1 MINYTLKQL
10 YSFEA
15 VVRLGGFTS
24 ASKELHITQP
34 AVYMQVQQL
43 QKNIGS
49 KIFNINGK
57 TITPT
62 FIGKK
67 IYETAVRAI
76 NVVENSKL
84 EIEQNLNPDSG
95 HLQIAVATT
104 ANSFVSRLLS
114 RFKKEYPKMT
124 FYIDVT
130 NRHALLDNLKN
141 NNADLVIMGEPPK
154 NIPLISSAFMKN
166 PLIAI
171 VHPDNE
177 LLTKKKISIKDLNK
191 ETLLTRE
198 IGSGTRITIERFTG
212 LDFSSD
218 IQINSNE
225 AIVEAVQA
233 GLGIGFVSKHFV
245 NLQLKKIGVENK
257 NIFVMCHTGTRSQT
271 VVKWLKK
278 NGYENC
284 VNVLGG
290 IDAWAALIDRNIRR
304 Y

>member
-43 QKNIGS
+43 QKNIGV
-49 KIFNINGK
+49 KLFNINGK

-67 IYETAVRAI
+67 IYETAVKAI

-84 EIEQNLNPDSG
+84 EIEQSLNPNSG

-104 ANSFVSRLLS
+104 ANSFVSNLLS
-114 RFKKEYPKMT
+114 KFKKEFPKMT
-124 FYIDVT
+124 FYMDVT

-141 NNADLVIMGEPPK
+141 KNADLVIMGEPPK
-154 NIPLISSAFMKN
+154 NIPLISKAFMKN

-177 LLTKKKISIKDLNK
+177 LLSKKNISIKDLSK

-198 IGSGTRITIERFTG
+198 ISSGTRITIERFTG
-212 LDFSSD
+212 LDFNSD

-233 GLGIGFVSKHFV
+233 GLGIGFVSKHSV
-245 NLQLKKIGVENK
+245 SLQLKN
-257 NIFVMCHTGTRSQT
+257 NIIKQLDVAPFPIIRQWHIVHHAEAELSPIARRFKQFV
-271 VVKWLKK
+271 
-278 NGYENC
+278 
-284 VNVLGG
+284 
-290 IDAWAALIDRNIRR
+290 IDNT
-304 Y
+304 

>member
-15 VVRLGGFTS
+15 VIRLGGFTS

-43 QKNIGS
+43 QKNIGA
-49 KIFNINGK
+49 KLFNINGK
-57 TITPT
+57 TITAT

-84 EIEQNLNPDSG
+84 EIDQSLNPDSG

-177 LLTKKKISIKDLNK
+177 LLTKKNISIKDLNK
-191 ETLLTRE
+191 EILLTRE
-198 IGSGTRITIERFTG
+198 IGSGTRITVERFTG
-212 LDFSSD
+212 LDFNSD

-233 GLGIGFVSKHFV
+233 GLGIGFVSKHSV
-245 NLQLKKIGVENK
+245 SLQLKNNIIKQLDVAPFPIIRQWHIVHHAEAELSPIARRFKQFVIEN
-257 NIFVMCHTGTRSQT
+257 T
-271 VVKWLKK
+271 
-278 NGYENC
+278 
-284 VNVLGG
+284 
-290 IDAWAALIDRNIRR
+290 
-304 Y
+304 

>member
-43 QKNIGS
+43 QKNIGA
-49 KIFNINGK
+49 KLFNINGK
-57 TITPT
+57 TITAT

-67 IYETAVRAI
+67 IYETAVGAI

-130 NRHALLDNLKN
+130 NRHSLLDNLKN

-171 VHPDNE
+171 AHPDNE

-212 LDFSSD
+212 LDFNSD

-233 GLGIGFVSKHFV
+233 GLGIGFVSKHSV
-245 NLQLKKIGVENK
+245 SLQLKN
-257 NIFVMCHTGTRSQT
+257 NIIKQLDVAPFPIIRQWHIVHHAEAELSPIARRFKQFV
-271 VVKWLKK
+271 
-278 NGYENC
+278 
-284 VNVLGG
+284 
-290 IDAWAALIDRNIRR
+290 IDNT
-304 Y
+304 

>member
-43 QKNIGS
+43 QKNIGA
-49 KIFNINGK
+49 KLFNINGK
-57 TITPT
+57 TITAT

-67 IYETAVRAI
+67 IYETAVGAI

-130 NRHALLDNLKN
+130 NRQALLDNLKN

-171 VHPDNE
+171 AHPDNE

-212 LDFSSD
+212 LDFNSD

-233 GLGIGFVSKHFV
+233 GLGIGFVSKHSV
-245 NLQLKKIGVENK
+245 SLQLKN
-257 NIFVMCHTGTRSQT
+257 NIIKQLDVAPFPIIRQWHIVHHAEAELSPIARRFKQFV
-271 VVKWLKK
+271 
-278 NGYENC
+278 
-284 VNVLGG
+284 
-290 IDAWAALIDRNIRR
+290 IDNT
-304 Y
+304 

>member
-130 NRHALLDNLKN
+130 NRHSLLDNLKN

-177 LLTKKKISIKDLNK
+177 LLSKKKISIKDLNK
-191 ETLLTRE
+191 EILLTRE

-212 LDFSSD
+212 LDFNSD

-233 GLGIGFVSKHFV
+233 GLGIGFVSKHSV
-245 NLQLKKIGVENK
+245 SLQLKNNIIKQLDVAPFPIIRQWHIVHHAEAELSPIARRFKQFVIDNTEFDKI
-257 NIFVMCHTGTRSQT
+257 
-271 VVKWLKK
+271 
-278 NGYENC
+278 
-284 VNVLGG
+284 
-290 IDAWAALIDRNIRR
+290 
-304 Y
+304 

>member
-43 QKNIGS
+43 QKNIGA
-49 KIFNINGK
+49 KLFNINGK

-67 IYETAVRAI
+67 IYGTAVRAI

-130 NRHALLDNLKN
+130 NRHSLLDNLKN

-171 VHPDNE
+171 AHPDNA

-212 LDFSSD
+212 LDFNSD

-233 GLGIGFVSKHFV
+233 GLGIGFVSKHSV
-245 NLQLKKIGVENK
+245 SLQLKN
-257 NIFVMCHTGTRSQT
+257 NIIKQLNVAPFPIIRQWHIVHHAEAELSPIARRFKQFV
-271 VVKWLKK
+271 
-278 NGYENC
+278 
-284 VNVLGG
+284 
-290 IDAWAALIDRNIRR
+290 IDNT
-304 Y
+304 

>member
-62 FIGKK
+62 FIGNK

-84 EIEQNLNPDSG
+84 EIEQSLNPDSG

-177 LLTKKKISIKDLNK
+177 LLTKKNISIKDLNK
-191 ETLLTRE
+191 EILLTRE
-198 IGSGTRITIERFTG
+198 IGSGTRITVERFTG
-212 LDFSSD
+212 LDFNSD

-233 GLGIGFVSKHFV
+233 GLGIGFVSKHSV
-245 NLQLKKIGVENK
+245 SLQLKNNIIKQLDVAPFPIIRQWHIVHHAEAELSPIARRFKQFVIEN
-257 NIFVMCHTGTRSQT
+257 T
-271 VVKWLKK
+271 
-278 NGYENC
+278 
-284 VNVLGG
+284 
-290 IDAWAALIDRNIRR
+290 
-304 Y
+304 

>member
-43 QKNIGS
+43 QKNIGA
-49 KIFNINGK
+49 KLFNINGK
-57 TITPT
+57 TITAT

-67 IYETAVRAI
+67 IYETAVGAI

-84 EIEQNLNPDSG
+84 EIDQSLNPDSG

-130 NRHALLDNLKN
+130 NRQALLDNLKN

-171 VHPDNE
+171 AHPDNE

-245 NLQLKKIGVENK
+245 NLQLKN
-257 NIFVMCHTGTRSQT
+257 NIIKQLDVAPFPIIRQWHIVHHAEAELSPIARRFKQFV
-271 VVKWLKK
+271 
-278 NGYENC
+278 
-284 VNVLGG
+284 
-290 IDAWAALIDRNIRR
+290 IDNT
-304 Y
+304 

>member
-43 QKNIGS
+43 QKNIGT
-49 KIFNINGK
+49 KLFNINGK
-57 TITPT
+57 KITPT

-67 IYETAVRAI
+67 IYETALGAI

-84 EIEQNLNPDSG
+84 EIDQSLNPDSG

-114 RFKKEYPKMT
+114 KFKKEFPKMT

-212 LDFSSD
+212 LDFNSD

-233 GLGIGFVSKHFV
+233 GLGIGFVSKHSV
-245 NLQLKKIGVENK
+245 SLQLKNNIIKQLDVAPFPIIRQWHIVHHAEAELSPIARRFKQFIIEN
-257 NIFVMCHTGTRSQT
+257 T
-271 VVKWLKK
+271 
-278 NGYENC
+278 
-284 VNVLGG
+284 
-290 IDAWAALIDRNIRR
+290 
-304 Y
+304 

>member
-43 QKNIGS
+43 QKNIGA
-49 KIFNINGK
+49 KLFNINGK

-67 IYETAVRAI
+67 IYETAVKAI

-84 EIEQNLNPDSG
+84 EIEQSLNPNSG

-104 ANSFVSRLLS
+104 ANSFVSNLLS
-114 RFKKEYPKMT
+114 KFKKEFPKMT
-124 FYIDVT
+124 FYMDVT

-141 NNADLVIMGEPPK
+141 KNADLVIMGEPPK
-154 NIPLISSAFMKN
+154 NIPLISKAFMKN

-177 LLTKKKISIKDLNK
+177 LLSKKNISIKDLSK

-198 IGSGTRITIERFTG
+198 ISSGTRITIERFTG
-212 LDFSSD
+212 LDFNSD

-233 GLGIGFVSKHFV
+233 GLGIGFVSKHSV
-245 NLQLKKIGVENK
+245 SLQLKNNIIKQLDVAPFPIIRQWHIVHHAEAELSPIARRFKQFVIDNTEFNKI
-257 NIFVMCHTGTRSQT
+257 
-271 VVKWLKK
+271 
-278 NGYENC
+278 
-284 VNVLGG
+284 
-290 IDAWAALIDRNIRR
+290 
-304 Y
+304 

>member
-43 QKNIGS
+43 QKNIGA
-49 KIFNINGK
+49 KLFNINGK

-130 NRHALLDNLKN
+130 NRHSLLDNLKN

-171 VHPDNE
+171 AHPDNE

-212 LDFSSD
+212 LDFNSD

-233 GLGIGFVSKHFV
+233 GLGIGFVSKHSV
-245 NLQLKKIGVENK
+245 SLQLKNNIIKQLDVAPFPIIRQWHIVHHAEAELSPIARRFKQFVIDNTEFDKI
-257 NIFVMCHTGTRSQT
+257 
-271 VVKWLKK
+271 
-278 NGYENC
+278 
-284 VNVLGG
+284 
-290 IDAWAALIDRNIRR
+290 
-304 Y
+304 

>member
-15 VVRLGGFTS
+15 VIRLGGFTS

-43 QKNIGS
+43 QKNIGA
-49 KIFNINGK
+49 KLFNINGK
-57 TITPT
+57 TITAT

-84 EIEQNLNPDSG
+84 EIDQSLNPDSG

-130 NRHALLDNLKN
+130 NRQALLDNLKN

-171 VHPDNE
+171 AHPDNE

-212 LDFSSD
+212 LDFNSD

-233 GLGIGFVSKHFV
+233 GLGIGFVSKHSV
-245 NLQLKKIGVENK
+245 SLQLKNNIIKQLNVVPFPIIRQWHIVHHAEAELSPIARRFKQFVIEN
-257 NIFVMCHTGTRSQT
+257 T
-271 VVKWLKK
+271 
-278 NGYENC
+278 
-284 VNVLGG
+284 
-290 IDAWAALIDRNIRR
+290 
-304 Y
+304 

>member
-43 QKNIGS
+43 QKNIGA
-49 KIFNINGK
+49 KLFNINGK

-67 IYETAVRAI
+67 IYETAVKAI

-84 EIEQNLNPDSG
+84 EIEQSLSPNSG

-104 ANSFVSRLLS
+104 ANSFVSNLLS
-114 RFKKEYPKMT
+114 KFKKEFPKMT
-124 FYIDVT
+124 FYMDVT
-130 NRHALLDNLKN
+130 NRRALLDNLKN
-141 NNADLVIMGEPPK
+141 KNADLVIMGEPPK

-177 LLTKKKISIKDLNK
+177 LLSKENISIKDLSK

-198 IGSGTRITIERFTG
+198 ISSGTRITIERFTG
-212 LDFSSD
+212 LDFNSD

-233 GLGIGFVSKHFV
+233 GLGIGFVSKHSV
-245 NLQLKKIGVENK
+245 NLQLKN
-257 NIFVMCHTGTRSQT
+257 NIIKQLDVAPFPIIRQWHIVHHAEAELSPIARRFKQFI
-271 VVKWLKK
+271 
-278 NGYENC
+278 
-284 VNVLGG
+284 
-290 IDAWAALIDRNIRR
+290 IDNT
-304 Y
+304 

>member
-10 YSFEA
+10 YSFES
-15 VVRLGGFTS
+15 VIRLGGFTS

-43 QKNIGS
+43 QESIGA
-49 KIFNINGK
+49 KLFAINGK
-57 TITPT
+57 KISPT
-62 FIGKK
+62 FVGKK
-67 IYETAVRAI
+67 IYKTAIETI
-76 NVVENSKL
+76 NTLETSKL
-84 EIEQNLNPDSG
+84 EIDEVLNPDSG

-104 ANSFVSRLLS
+104 ANSFISALLAK
-114 RFKKEYPKMT
+114 FKNDFPKMT

-130 NRHALLDNLKN
+130 NRQSLLDNLKN

-154 NIPLISSAFMKN
+154 DIPLTSHAFMQN

-171 VHPDNE
+171 AHPGNE
-177 LLTKKKISIKDLNK
+177 LLNNKNITIKDLSK

-212 LDFSSD
+212 LNFNSD

-233 GLGIGFVSKHFV
+233 GLGIGFVSMHSV
-245 NLQLKKIGVENK
+245 NLQLKNKIIRQLDVEPFPILRQWHIVHNTEADLSPIARRFK
-257 NIFVMCHTGTRSQT
+257 QYI
-271 VVKWLKK
+271 
-278 NGYENC
+278 
-284 VNVLGG
+284 
-290 IDAWAALIDRNIRR
+290 IDNTKDEKYL
-304 Y
+304 

>member
-15 VVRLGGFTS
+15 GIRLGGFTS

-43 QKNIGS
+43 QDNIGA
-49 KIFNINGK
+49 KIFNVKGK
-57 TITPT
+57 RITPT
-62 FIGKK
+62 FIGNK
-67 IYETAVRAI
+67 IYQTAVKAI

-84 EIEQNLNPDSG
+84 EIEQSLNPDAG

-104 ANSFVSRLLS
+104 ANSFVSNLLS
-114 RFKKEYPKMT
+114 KFKKEFPRMT
-124 FYIDVT
+124 FYMDVT
-130 NRHALLDNLKN
+130 NRDALLDNLRNK
-141 NNADLVIMGEPPK
+141 NADLVIMGEPPK
-154 NIPLISSAFMKN
+154 NIALTSSAFMEN

-171 VHPDNE
+171 AHPNNE
-177 LLTKKKISIKDLNK
+177 LLSKKKISIKDLSK

-212 LDFSSD
+212 LNFNSD

-233 GLGIGFVSKHFV
+233 GLGIGFVSKHSV
-245 NLQLKKIGVENK
+245 KLQLENK
-257 NIFVMCHTGTRSQT
+257 VIQQLDVAPFPIIRQWHIVHHAEAELSPIAKGFKQFV
-271 VVKWLKK
+271 
-278 NGYENC
+278 
-284 VNVLGG
+284 
-290 IDAWAALIDRNIRR
+290 IDNT
-304 Y
+304 

>member
-43 QKNIGS
+43 QKNIGA
-49 KIFNINGK
+49 KLFNINGK

-67 IYETAVRAI
+67 IFETAVKAI

-84 EIEQNLNPDSG
+84 EIEQSLNPNSG

-104 ANSFVSRLLS
+104 ANSFVSNLLS
-114 RFKKEYPKMT
+114 KFKKEFPKMT
-124 FYIDVT
+124 FYMDVT

-141 NNADLVIMGEPPK
+141 KNADLVIMGEPPK
-154 NIPLISSAFMKN
+154 NIPLISKAFMKN

-177 LLTKKKISIKDLNK
+177 LLSKKNISIKDLRK

-198 IGSGTRITIERFTG
+198 ISSGTRITIERFTG
-212 LDFSSD
+212 LDFNSD

-233 GLGIGFVSKHFV
+233 GLGIGFVSKHSV
-245 NLQLKKIGVENK
+245 SLQLKN
-257 NIFVMCHTGTRSQT
+257 NIIKQLDVTPFPIIRQWHIVHHAEAELSPISRRFKQFV
-271 VVKWLKK
+271 
-278 NGYENC
+278 
-284 VNVLGG
+284 
-290 IDAWAALIDRNIRR
+290 IDNT
-304 Y
+304 

>member
-43 QKNIGS
+43 QENIGT
-49 KIFNINGK
+49 KLFNINGK
-57 TITPT
+57 KITPT

-84 EIEQNLNPDSG
+84 EIDQSLNPDSG

-114 RFKKEYPKMT
+114 KFKKEYPKMT

-245 NLQLKKIGVENK
+245 NLQLKN
-257 NIFVMCHTGTRSQT
+257 NIIKQLDVAPFPIIRQWHIVHHAEAELSPIARRFKQFV
-271 VVKWLKK
+271 
-278 NGYENC
+278 
-284 VNVLGG
+284 
-290 IDAWAALIDRNIRR
+290 IDNT
-304 Y
+304 

>member
-43 QKNIGS
+43 QKNIGT
-49 KIFNINGK
+49 KLFNINGK
-57 TITPT
+57 KITPT
-62 FIGKK
+62 FIGNK

-84 EIEQNLNPDSG
+84 EIDQSLNPDSG

-114 RFKKEYPKMT
+114 KFKKEYPKMT

-154 NIPLISSAFMKN
+154 NIPLISSAFMQN

-212 LDFSSD
+212 LDFNSD

-245 NLQLKKIGVENK
+245 NLQLKY
-257 NIFVMCHTGTRSQT
+257 NIIKQLDVAPFPIIRQWHIVHHAEAELSPIARRFKQFV
-271 VVKWLKK
+271 
-278 NGYENC
+278 
-284 VNVLGG
+284 
-290 IDAWAALIDRNIRR
+290 IDNT
-304 Y
+304 

>member
-10 YSFEA
+10 YSFES
-15 VVRLGGFTS
+15 VIRLGGFTS

-43 QKNIGS
+43 QESIGA
-49 KIFNINGK
+49 KLFDINGK
-57 TITPT
+57 KISPT
-62 FIGKK
+62 FVGKK
-67 IYETAVRAI
+67 IYKTAIETI
-76 NVVENSKL
+76 NTLENSKL
-84 EIEQNLNPDSG
+84 EIDEVLNPDSG

-104 ANSFVSRLLS
+104 ANSFISALLAK
-114 RFKKEYPKMT
+114 FKNDFPKMT

-130 NRHALLDNLKN
+130 NRQSLLDNLKN

-154 NIPLISSAFMKN
+154 DIPLTSHAFMQN

-171 VHPDNE
+171 AHPGNE
-177 LLTKKKISIKDLNK
+177 LLNNKNITIKDLTK

-212 LDFSSD
+212 LNFNSD

-233 GLGIGFVSKHFV
+233 GLGIGFVSMHSV
-245 NLQLKKIGVENK
+245 NLQLKNKIIRQLDVEPFPILRQWHIVHNAEADLSPIARRFK
-257 NIFVMCHTGTRSQT
+257 QYV
-271 VVKWLKK
+271 
-278 NGYENC
+278 
-284 VNVLGG
+284 
-290 IDAWAALIDRNIRR
+290 IDNTKDEKYL
-304 Y
+304 

>member
-43 QKNIGS
+43 QKNIGT
-49 KIFNINGK
+49 KLFNINGK

-67 IYETAVRAI
+67 IYETALAAI

-84 EIEQNLNPDSG
+84 EIDQSLNPDSG

-114 RFKKEYPKMT
+114 KFKKEFPKMT

-141 NNADLVIMGEPPK
+141 HNADLVIMGEPPK
-154 NIPLISSAFMKN
+154 NIPLISSAFMEN

-212 LDFSSD
+212 LDFNSD
-218 IQINSNE
+218 IQINSNQ

-233 GLGIGFVSKHFV
+233 GLGIGFVSKHSV
-245 NLQLKKIGVENK
+245 NLELKNNIIKQLDVSPFPIIRHWHIVHHAEAQLSPIARRFKQFVIEN
-257 NIFVMCHTGTRSQT
+257 T
-271 VVKWLKK
+271 
-278 NGYENC
+278 
-284 VNVLGG
+284 
-290 IDAWAALIDRNIRR
+290 
-304 Y
+304 

>member
-43 QKNIGS
+43 QKNIGA
-49 KIFNINGK
+49 KLFNINGK

-130 NRHALLDNLKN
+130 NRQALLDNLKN
-141 NNADLVIMGEPPK
+141 KNADLVIMGEPPK
-154 NIPLISSAFMKN
+154 NIPLISKAFMKN

-177 LLTKKKISIKDLNK
+177 LLSKKKISIKDLNK
-191 ETLLTRE
+191 EILLTRE

-212 LDFSSD
+212 LDFNSD

-233 GLGIGFVSKHFV
+233 GLGIGFVSKHSV
-245 NLQLKKIGVENK
+245 SLQLKN
-257 NIFVMCHTGTRSQT
+257 NIIKQLDVAPFPIIRQWHIVHHAEAELSPIARRFKQFV
-271 VVKWLKK
+271 
-278 NGYENC
+278 
-284 VNVLGG
+284 
-290 IDAWAALIDRNIRR
+290 IDNT
-304 Y
+304 

>member
-43 QKNIGS
+43 QKNIGA
-49 KIFNINGK
+49 KLFNINGK

-67 IYETAVRAI
+67 IYETAVKAI

-84 EIEQNLNPDSG
+84 EIEQSLNPNSG

-104 ANSFVSRLLS
+104 ANSFVSNLLS
-114 RFKKEYPKMT
+114 KFKKEFPKMT
-124 FYIDVT
+124 FYMDVT
-130 NRHALLDNLKN
+130 NRRALLDNLKN
-141 NNADLVIMGEPPK
+141 KNADLVIMGEPPK

-177 LLTKKKISIKDLNK
+177 LLSKKNISIKDLSK

-212 LDFSSD
+212 LDFNSD

-233 GLGIGFVSKHFV
+233 GLGIGFVSKHSV
-245 NLQLKKIGVENK
+245 NLQLKNNIIKQLNVAPFPIIRQWHIVHHAEAELSPIARRFKQFVIEN
-257 NIFVMCHTGTRSQT
+257 T
-271 VVKWLKK
+271 
-278 NGYENC
+278 
-284 VNVLGG
+284 
-290 IDAWAALIDRNIRR
+290 
-304 Y
+304 

>member
-43 QKNIGS
+43 QQNIGA

-84 EIEQNLNPDSG
+84 EIDQSLNPDSG

-114 RFKKEYPKMT
+114 KFKKEFPKMT

-130 NRHALLDNLKN
+130 NRQALLDNLKN
-141 NNADLVIMGEPPK
+141 HNADLVIMGEPPK

-177 LLTKKKISIKDLNK
+177 LLSKKKISIKDLNK

-233 GLGIGFVSKHFV
+233 GLGIGFVSKHSV
-245 NLQLKKIGVENK
+245 NLQLKNNIIKQLDVAPFPIIRHWHIVHHAEAELSPIARRFKQFVIEN
-257 NIFVMCHTGTRSQT
+257 T
-271 VVKWLKK
+271 
-278 NGYENC
+278 
-284 VNVLGG
+284 
-290 IDAWAALIDRNIRR
+290 
-304 Y
+304 

>member
-43 QKNIGS
+43 QKNIGA
-49 KIFNINGK
+49 KLFNINGK

-84 EIEQNLNPDSG
+84 EIEQSLNPNSG

-104 ANSFVSRLLS
+104 ANSFVSQLLS

-130 NRHALLDNLKN
+130 NRHSLLDNLKN

-171 VHPDNE
+171 AHPDNE

-212 LDFSSD
+212 LDFNSD

-233 GLGIGFVSKHFV
+233 GLGIGFVSKHSV
-245 NLQLKKIGVENK
+245 SLQLKNNIIKQLDVAPFPIIRQWHIVHHAEAELSPIARRFKQFVIDNTEFNKI
-257 NIFVMCHTGTRSQT
+257 
-271 VVKWLKK
+271 
-278 NGYENC
+278 
-284 VNVLGG
+284 
-290 IDAWAALIDRNIRR
+290 
-304 Y
+304 

>member
-10 YSFEA
+10 YSFES
-15 VVRLGGFTS
+15 VIRLGGFTS

-43 QKNIGS
+43 QESIGA
-49 KIFNINGK
+49 KLFDINGK
-57 TITPT
+57 KISPT
-62 FIGKK
+62 FVGKK
-67 IYETAVRAI
+67 IYKTAIETI
-76 NVVENSKL
+76 NTLENSKL
-84 EIEQNLNPDSG
+84 EIDEVLNPDSG

-104 ANSFVSRLLS
+104 ANSFISALLAK
-114 RFKKEYPKMT
+114 FKNDFPKMT

-130 NRHALLDNLKN
+130 NRQALLDNLKN

-154 NIPLISSAFMKN
+154 DIPLTSHAFMQN

-171 VHPDNE
+171 AHPGNE
-177 LLTKKKISIKDLNK
+177 LLNNKNITIKDLSK

-212 LDFSSD
+212 LNFNSD

-233 GLGIGFVSKHFV
+233 GLGIGFVSMHSV
-245 NLQLKKIGVENK
+245 NLQLKNKIIRQLEVEPFPILRQWHIVHNAEADLSPIARRFK
-257 NIFVMCHTGTRSQT
+257 QYV
-271 VVKWLKK
+271 
-278 NGYENC
+278 
-284 VNVLGG
+284 
-290 IDAWAALIDRNIRR
+290 IDNTKDEKYL
-304 Y
+304 

>member
-15 VVRLGGFTS
+15 VIRLGGFTS

-43 QKNIGS
+43 QDNIGA
-49 KIFNINGK
+49 KIFNIKGK
-57 TITPT
+57 KITPT
-62 FIGKK
+62 FIGSK
-67 IYETAVRAI
+67 IYETAVKAI

-84 EIEQNLNPDSG
+84 EIEQSLNPDSG

-104 ANSFVSRLLS
+104 ANSFVSNLLS
-114 RFKKEYPKMT
+114 KFKNEFPKMT
-124 FYIDVT
+124 FYMDVT

-141 NNADLVIMGEPPK
+141 KNADLVIMGEPPK

-177 LLTKKKISIKDLNK
+177 LLSKKNISIKDLSK

-198 IGSGTRITIERFTG
+198 ISSGTRITIERFTG
-212 LDFSSD
+212 LDFNSD

-233 GLGIGFVSKHFV
+233 GLGIGFVSKHSV
-245 NLQLKKIGVENK
+245 SLQLKNKIIKQLDVAPFPIIRQWHIVHHAEAELSPIARRFK
-257 NIFVMCHTGTRSQT
+257 QFV
-271 VVKWLKK
+271 
-278 NGYENC
+278 
-284 VNVLGG
+284 
-290 IDAWAALIDRNIRR
+290 IDNT
-304 Y
+304 

>member
-43 QKNIGS
+43 QENIGA
-49 KIFNINGK
+49 KIFNVNGK
-57 TITPT
+57 KITPT
-62 FIGKK
+62 FIGNK

-84 EIEQNLNPDSG
+84 EIDQSLNPDSG

-114 RFKKEYPKMT
+114 KFKKEYPKMT

-225 AIVEAVQA
+225 AIVEADQA
-233 GLGIGFVSKHFV
+233 GLGIGCVSKHFV
-245 NLQLKKIGVENK
+245 NLQLKN
-257 NIFVMCHTGTRSQT
+257 NIIKQLDVAPFPIIRQWHIVHHAEAELSPIARRFKQFV
-271 VVKWLKK
+271 
-278 NGYENC
+278 
-284 VNVLGG
+284 
-290 IDAWAALIDRNIRR
+290 IDNT
-304 Y
+304 

>member
-43 QKNIGS
+43 QKNIGA
-49 KIFNINGK
+49 KLFNINGK

-67 IYETAVRAI
+67 IYETAVKAI

-84 EIEQNLNPDSG
+84 EIEQSLNPNSG

-104 ANSFVSRLLS
+104 ANSFVSNLLS
-114 RFKKEYPKMT
+114 KFKKEFPKMT
-124 FYIDVT
+124 FYMDVT

-141 NNADLVIMGEPPK
+141 KNADLVIMGEPPK
-154 NIPLISSAFMKN
+154 NIPLISKAFMKN

-177 LLTKKKISIKDLNK
+177 LLSKKNISIKDLRK

-198 IGSGTRITIERFTG
+198 ISSGTRITIERFTG
-212 LDFSSD
+212 LDFNSD

-233 GLGIGFVSKHFV
+233 GLGIGFVSKHSV
-245 NLQLKKIGVENK
+245 SLQLKN
-257 NIFVMCHTGTRSQT
+257 NIIKQLDVAPFPIIRQWHIVHHAEAELSPIARRFKQFV
-271 VVKWLKK
+271 
-278 NGYENC
+278 
-284 VNVLGG
+284 
-290 IDAWAALIDRNIRR
+290 IDNT
-304 Y
+304 